1 MKRQGRVIFMTMLFL
16 WLAGTGVAI
25 YSQQI
30 KDPIF
35 SESPMVEGQ
44 ETRLGPSALILVG
57 TSIALASPL
66 ALESLANK
74 KTLVPSQGTFST
86 DTALFSALLLGI
98 IFIVAGLTFFPALA
112 LGPIVEQ
119 LLMLKGR
126 TF

>member
-1 MKRQGRVIFMTMLFL
+1 MIGELIFGGVGVGLCSMLMYVL
-16 WLAGTGVAI
+16 L
-25 YSQQI
+25 
-30 KDPIF
+30 
-35 SESPMVEGQ
+35 
-44 ETRLGPSALILVG
+44 
-57 TSIALASPL
+57 
-66 ALESLANK
+66 
-74 KTLVPSQGTFST
+74 TLVPSQGTFST